1 MQPRNPKISVV
12 IPTYNRAAMV
22 CDCVCSVLESGFAEF
37 EVIVVDD
44 CSPDDTGERI
54 RERFASDPRVKYH
67 RNDVNRQLGGSRN
80 VGARHATGDYL
91 LFLDD
96 DNIVDR
102 EMLGALY
109 ADFSSHPNAGLIAPM
124 AVNVHGKK
132 DGLIWTLGSD
142 FNPWTSQPR
151 DFGANLPRE
160 RLPTD
165 RIRFKTLY
173 SPNAFMV
180 PREVHENIGGFC
192 EELPFYFDESDY
204 GWRIRDLGLEAW
216 ILSTAV
222 TNHQNFLATGEA
234 PQLRDLGLNAP
245 WRAYRL
251 GRNRLRFAR
260 RHFNFLQ
267 NLFVALVFAPL
278 SVLYYAWIALKN
290 RRPDIAWAYLKGTLA
305 GEFGM

>member
-1 MQPRNPKISVV
+1 M
-12 IPTYNRAAMV
+12 A
-22 CDCVCSVLESGFAEF
+22 CDCVRSVLESSFAEF

-54 RERFASDPRVKYH
+54 RECFASDQRVKYH

-80 VGARHATGDYL
+80 VGARHAKGKYI

-96 DNIVDR
+96 DNLVDR

-109 ADFSSHPNAGLIAPM
+109 ADFASHPSAGLIAPM

-142 FNPWTSQPR
+142 FNHWTSQPR

-160 RLPTD
+160 QLPSD

-180 PREVHENIGGFC
+180 PREVHEKIGGFC
-192 EELPFYFDESDY
+192 EQLPFYFDESDY

-216 ILSTAV
+216 ILATAV

-234 PQLRDLGLNAP
+234 PQLRDLGINAP

-260 RHFNFLQ
+260 RHFSFLQ
-267 NLFVALVFAPL
+267 NLSVALVFAPL

-290 RRPDIAWAYLKGTLA
+290 RRPDIAWAYVKGTLA